1 MPTITFS
8 PVANFG
14 EHPLSNVKK
23 VGDLKK
29 CMAFSEYLN
38 FITPNIE

>member
-1 MPTITFS
+1 MPIITFI

-14 EHPLSNVKK
+14 DHPLSNVKK

-29 CMAFSEYLN
+29 NCGLLRISELYY
-38 FITPNIE
+38 TKY